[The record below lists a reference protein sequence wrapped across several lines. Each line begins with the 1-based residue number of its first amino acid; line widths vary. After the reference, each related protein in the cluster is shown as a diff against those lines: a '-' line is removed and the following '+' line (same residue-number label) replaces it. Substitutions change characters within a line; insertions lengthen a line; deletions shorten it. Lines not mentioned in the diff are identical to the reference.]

1 MSGDK
6 DIDGIF
12 REITCAADKLIFTRT
27 NNPREAK
34 PRQLA
39 LMAKRSYRKEPM
51 VIENID
57 EALKEA
63 KKIADKD
70 DLICITGS
78 FYLAAKVKETLT

>member
-6 DIDGIF
+6 DIDGILK
-12 REITCAADKLIFTRT
+12 EITCVSDELILTRT
-27 NNPREAK
+27 SNPREAE

-39 LMAKRSYRKEPM
+39 LIAKRYYRKEPM

-57 EALKEA
+57 EALREA
-63 KKIADKD
+63 KRIADKD

-78 FYLAAKVKETLT
+78 FYLAGKVKEAF